1 MDYCLTLVGV
11 HGKGPAGAVIYD
23 RDSELG
29 EDAFDFG
36 SPPSVGDDIKNWL
49 LVKTR
54 KVQLYMRIGPKPPM

>member
-36 SPPSVGDDIKNWL
+36 SPPSVGDDIKN
-49 LVKTR
+49 
-54 KVQLYMRIGPKPPM
+54 